1 MQRQHAKPHK
11 TKVIKEQGKILIKRT
26 RWNKNKQLLD
36 KEFKEI
42 VIKVLIKLRGMDE
55 ISKLQQRVREY
66 KKEAVR
72 TSGCNNKWKYTW
84 VT

>member
-1 MQRQHAKPHK
+1 MTKPHK
-11 TKVIKEQGKILIKRT
+11 TKVITKARQSLIKRT
-26 RWNKNKQLLD
+26 KWNKNKQLLD

-42 VIKVLIKLRGMDE
+42 VMKILTKLGRMDE
-55 ISKLQQRVREY
+55 ISKLQQRVRKY

-72 TSGCNNKWKYTW
+72 TSEYNNKWTYTW

>member
-1 MQRQHAKPHK
+1 MTKPHK
-11 TKVIKEQGKILIKRT
+11 TKVIKKARQSLIKRT
-26 RWNKNKQLLD
+26 KWNKNKQLLD

-42 VIKVLIKLRGMDE
+42 VMKILTKLGRMDE
-55 ISKLQQRVREY
+55 ISKLQQRVRKY

-72 TSGCNNKWKYTW
+72 ISEYNNKWKYTW